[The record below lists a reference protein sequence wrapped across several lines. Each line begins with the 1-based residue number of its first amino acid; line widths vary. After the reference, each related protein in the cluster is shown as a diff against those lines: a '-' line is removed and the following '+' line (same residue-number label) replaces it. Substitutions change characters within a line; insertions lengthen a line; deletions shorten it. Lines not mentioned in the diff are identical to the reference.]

1 VISCLL
7 YTLLPTPIY
16 TPTPKCIHVYSFELA
31 PIYRLSTLIGGACSE
46 HFPFPPAHPYLLA
59 LWLSALPFHFPTAL
73 SFPFP
78 LHFAFW
84 PQCISLQCPSHFL
97 LMPINAPA
105 RSFNA
110 HVSSRCTLPATVPPW
125 FTFFTFACSLDS
137 VGLHSSVDVPSH
149 LGVGWCQPIVF
160 YCFLECF
167 EIISKSSSAFVPTC
181 PMLQD

>member
-1 VISCLL
+1 ML

-110 HVSSRCTLPATVPPW
+110 HVFRNAHSQLHYLPDSHSLHRMQLGLGRFTLLCGSSQSPRCWLMLAY
-125 FTFFTFACSLDS
+125 SL
-137 VGLHSSVDVPSH
+137 LLL
-149 LGVGWCQPIVF
+149 LG
-160 YCFLECF
+160 
-167 EIISKSSSAFVPTC
+167 
-181 PMLQD
+181 ML